1 VDARGGAELFRVV
14 VLVLLAGAGLVLLR
28 VLARARRLE
37 PARIA
42 WILGVAGL
50 YVLGIVTLCQRPEE
64 AVHFVQYG
72 ALGVLAF
79 RALGHRVRDGG
90 IYLAAAAV
98 GSTFGI
104 LDEFLQWL
112 TPRRVWDLRDI
123 GLNVLGAGLV
133 QPALAFGLR
142 PTWVRLRPAPPG
154 VRATALAVGAAWLV
168 LGGSL
173 LLTPPRIASLT
184 GLPLVGATAERGDV
198 MLEYGRR
205 IEHPEIGLFRSRL
218 APEVLRETD
227 RRRAQEAAS
236 VLEGAGDE
244 KDAYRAF
251 LRRYNP
257 ITDPFLHELRVH
269 LFRRDV
275 YRRTAEQ
282 HPDNEDWYRYDL
294 TVSWR
299 ENRILEEYFG
309 ESLAASGRAW
319 SPEERAYVREHNRPE
334 DDYESRVSEGLVT
347 AVGPGGVAVG
357 WLAGLVLLGGVYAA
371 AGRRRPGEGAEARPA
386 DGLSRRAPS

>member
-1 VDARGGAELFRVV
+1 VRGASASQPLIAGRRRATVGVRMLNAPPREPEWRSWLYVVLGALAVFATVPLARSISNAVDARGGAELFRVV

-257 ITDPFLHELRVH
+257 IT
-269 LFRRDV
+269 
-275 YRRTAEQ
+275 
-282 HPDNEDWYRYDL
+282 
-294 TVSWR
+294 
-299 ENRILEEYFG
+299 
-309 ESLAASGRAW
+309 
-319 SPEERAYVREHNRPE
+319 
-334 DDYESRVSEGLVT
+334 
-347 AVGPGGVAVG
+347 
-357 WLAGLVLLGGVYAA
+357 
-371 AGRRRPGEGAEARPA
+371 
-386 DGLSRRAPS
+386 